1 MYDLPQNDEFYTS
14 QCMSLLTE
22 DVPAAESPRGLSV
35 DPQRPRQSPAPV
47 PTPGACALATPRSS
61 LGAMA
66 VGAQKQRPRPPHT
79 SCWGWVGRTSW
90 ALPAPPL
97 LRAPPPRPLSPR
109 PTAGGPGAHGHV
121 FVGSDEVPWEL
132 KLISFGVSLDPHGA
146 AMRLRPG
153 AGVTG
158 CPGCAVILETN
169 LKHVSF
175 TVEAKTPVVCR
186 LLERTQRAPGP
197 AGASAPA
204 GKRAA
209 PGCTPTGSVS
219 VSRAA
224 GSHGRLGRQGTRE
237 GRPEGSVSPQARRPA
252 HPRG

>member
-1 MYDLPQNDEFYTS
+1 MY
-14 QCMSLLTE
+14 
-22 DVPAAESPRGLSV
+22 VPANGGRPSCRVTQGTVSGPTEAQAVTRPCPHTWRLCPGHSQVKPGGYGRGGAE
-35 DPQRPRQSPAPV
+35 
-47 PTPGACALATPRSS
+47 ATASS
-61 LGAMA
+61 
-66 VGAQKQRPRPPHT
+66 PPHFPL
-79 SCWGWVGRTSW
+79 GVGGQDELGL
-90 ALPAPPL
+90 ACPPS
-97 LRAPPPRPLSPR
+97 PEGPSPMSSPR

-132 KLISFGVSLDPHGA
+132 KLISFGVSLDPRGA

-204 GKRAA
+204 GERAA
-209 PGCTPTGSVS
+209 PGCTPTGSAS